1 MNWKGQKEDS
11 NTEFLKFNAVDILG
25 WIIFCSG
32 GCPVHCRM
40 FSSIAGVSSLDANAP
55 RLWASLVAQTVK
67 NLPAM
72 WGTWVQS
79 PGWEDPWEEGMATH
93 SSILAW
99 RIPMDRGA
107 WRATFRGVARVRHH
121 WATKHT
127 AHNTQTQTHPLNC
140 DSQKLHTSAGAAL
153 WGGTMKLVLQ
163 VLEKL
168 QTGFNCYQKRAC
180 SSGGE
185 TLWEWGSLEQEGP
198 WEEESFFLFQPC
210 GHPLISSIGRA

>member
-11 NTEFLKFNAVDILG
+11 NTEFLKFNAVGILG
-25 WIIFCSG
+25 WVIFCSG

-67 NLPAM
+67 NPPAM
-72 WGTWVQS
+72 WGTWVWS

-107 WRATFRGVARVRHH
+107 WQATFRGVAESQ
-121 WATKHT
+121 TPLSDLSTQHT
-127 AHNTQTQTHPLNC
+127 APRHRHAPWIVTTQNPTPLLGLL
-140 DSQKLHTSAGAAL
+140 SEGAQ
-153 WGGTMKLVLQ
+153 W
-163 VLEKL
+163 
-168 QTGFNCYQKRAC
+168 NWCCRC
-180 SSGGE
+180 
-185 TLWEWGSLEQEGP
+185 
-198 WEEESFFLFQPC
+198 
-210 GHPLISSIGRA
+210 